1 MAAANGPAAAA
12 AGNGSDDALAAL
24 LPDADDLLYEE
35 ELLRNPYALRMW
47 LRYLDAR
54 KGANPRKRYLLF
66 ERAVNALPGSYKLW
80 HAYLSE
86 RLLAV
91 RGLAPNHPSV
101 EALNNTFERA
111 MVSMHKMP
119 RIWIMYLEFVLG
131 QAYIT
136 RTRRLFDR
144 ALTSLPVTQH
154 ERIWPLYL
162 RFIGQPGIP
171 METAVRVY
179 RRYLKLEPT
188 HSEEFIAY
196 LKIKQ
201 LWGEAARRLAGVV
214 NDEAFRSLEGKSKHQ
229 LWLELCDLVTKHPN
243 EVKEMKVEAILRSG
257 IRRFTDEVGRL
268 WTSLADYFIRRGMF
282 ERARDV
288 YEEGLTSVMTVRDFS
303 LVYDALTQFEE
314 SLISAKMEQ
323 AADEEEPPA
332 LEEEDDGEDFLL
344 KDAGDDLD
352 MRLARLEH
360 LMERRPE
367 LLSSVMLRQNP
378 HNVHEWHKRA
388 KLFNANPT
396 KQILCYTEAVK
407 TVDADKAVGK
417 PHTLWVAFAKLYER
431 HGDLPNARVIFEKAV
446 QARYKFVD
454 DLATVWCEW
463 AEMELRHKN
472 FKRALDIMRRATA
485 APPRPRTREEE
496 AGLPVQDRLYRS
508 LKLWSF
514 YVDLE
519 ESLGTLES
527 TKAVYESILDL
538 RIATPQ
544 IVLNYAT
551 FMTENKF
558 FEEAF
563 RVYERGI
570 SLFKYP
576 HVKDIWTTY
585 LTQFVARYGG
595 KKVERARDMFRQ
607 AIDEAPADQCRP
619 LFLAFAKY
627 EEDHGLARNAMQIY
641 DQAVK
646 KCPEKERLGLYEI
659 YVARASEFFGIGKVR
674 EVYESAIEAQPPFAL
689 TDADTRTLCMR
700 YAALER
706 RLGEVDR
713 ARAIFVHA
721 ASLAHPRTE
730 REFWAEWTAFEVKHG
745 NEDTFR
751 EMLRIKR
758 SVAAAFSQ
766 AHFNTTI
773 IDAAA
778 VSAAPDSGGA
788 APAAGDKRKR
798 EGDDMAALEAAVTG
812 AAAAP
817 PALEPGTRVKGFVSA
832 GIIQQGNDGGED
844 EAAAA
849 PAAPANPEELDLAE
863 EEEEEAEEA
872 GVEGEGDGVQLE
884 QRAVPDE
891 VFGALKKQKTEAGYL
906 ITDEE
911 RDASREQFMDKFG
924 PDIRREDLTIM
935 ASKMDDPTEQIFV
948 FFPDEPKV
956 GVKTIKLLAERMRN
970 EGVQRAV
977 MVTQANMTP
986 FAKQCLSE
994 MAPKYYIE
1002 LFQEAEL
1009 LVNITKHTL
1018 VPQHRI
1024 LTRDEKQTLLDRY
1037 KVKDT
1042 QLPRIQFN
1050 DPVARYFGLQRGG
1063 VVRIVRPSETAGRY
1077 VTYRLCV

>member
-1 MAAANGPAAAA
+1 MAAAVAAPANGPPLAAPPAA
-12 AGNGSDDALAAL
+12 PKDDALADL
-24 LPDADDLLYEE
+24 LPSEEDLLYEE
-35 ELLRNPYALRMW
+35 ELLRNPYSLRMW

-54 KGANPRKRYLLF
+54 KSASPRKRYLLY
-66 ERAVNALPGSYKLW
+66 ERALNALPGSYKLW
-80 HAYLSE
+80 HAYLAE
-86 RLLAV
+86 RLTAV
-91 RGLAPNHPSV
+91 RGLAPNHPSM

-119 RIWIMYLEFVLG
+119 RIWIMYLEFMLG
-131 QAYIT
+131 QRFIT

-144 ALTSLPVTQH
+144 ALMSLPVTQH
-154 ERIWPLYL
+154 ERVWPLYL

-201 LWGEAARRLAGVV
+201 LWGEAAKRLAGVV
-214 NDEAFRSLEGKSKHQ
+214 NDEGFRSLEGKSKHQ
-229 LWLELCDLVTKHPN
+229 LWLELCDMVTKHPN
-243 EVKEMKVEAILRSG
+243 EVKDMKVEAILRSG

-288 YEEGLTSVMTVRDFS
+288 YEEGLTSVITVRDFS

-323 AADEEEPPA
+323 AAEEEPA
-332 LEEEDDGEDFLL
+332 EEDGGDGEDFLL
-344 KDAGDDLD
+344 TDTGDDLD
-352 MRLARLEH
+352 LRLARLEH

-388 KLFNANPT
+388 KIFQANPT
-396 KQILCYTEAVK
+396 KQILCYTEAVR
-407 TVDADKAVGK
+407 TVDPDKATGK

-431 HGDLPNARVIFEKAV
+431 HGDLPNARIIFEKAV
-446 QARYKFVD
+446 QARFKFVD

-472 FKRALDIMRRATA
+472 FKRALEVMRRATQRPA
-485 APPRPRTREEE
+485 RPRTREEE

-527 TKAVYESILDL
+527 TKEVYEAILDL

-544 IVLNYAT
+544 IVLNYASY
-551 FMTENKF
+551 MLENKF

-570 SLFKYP
+570 ALFKYP
-576 HVKDIWTTY
+576 HVKDIWTAY
-585 LTQFVARYGG
+585 LTQFVQRYGG
-595 KKVERARDMFRQ
+595 KKVERARDLFRQ
-607 AIDEAPADQCRP
+607 AIDEAPPEESRP

-627 EEDHGLARNAMQIY
+627 EEEHGLARNAMQIY

-646 KCPEKERLGLYEI
+646 KVPESERLALYDI
-659 YVARASEFFGIGKVR
+659 YIARASEFFGIGKVR
-674 EVYESAIEAQPPFAL
+674 EVYEGAIEAQPPYAL
-689 TDADTRTLCMR
+689 TDGDTRTLCMR
-700 YAALER
+700 YASLER
-706 RLGEVDR
+706 RLGEIDR
-713 ARAIFVHA
+713 ARAILIHA
-721 ASLAHPRTE
+721 ASLADPRSE
-730 REFWAEWTAFEVKHG
+730 KDFWAEWNAFEVKHG

-778 VSAAPDSGGA
+778 MRAEGVGAPT
-788 APAAGDKRKR
+788 PAGPGAGDKRKR
-798 EGDDMAALEAAVTG
+798 EDGLDDMAALEAAVAGG
-812 AAAAP
+812 AAAPPA

-832 GIIQQGNDGGED
+832 GVIQQGKEGGE
-844 EAAAA
+844 AAGAA
-849 PAAPANPEELDLAE
+849 GAAAPANPEELELAE
-863 EEEEEAEEA
+863 DGDEGEAA
-872 GVEGEGDGVQLE
+872 GEGDGVQLE
-884 QRAVPDE
+884 QQAVPE
-891 VFGALKKQKTEAGYL
+891 AVFGSLAKKAR
-906 ITDEE
+906 TDE
-911 RDASREQFMDKFG
+911 
-924 PDIRREDLTIM
+924 
-935 ASKMDDPTEQIFV
+935 
-948 FFPDEPKV
+948 
-956 GVKTIKLLAERMRN
+956 
-970 EGVQRAV
+970 
-977 MVTQANMTP
+977 
-986 FAKQCLSE
+986 
-994 MAPKYYIE
+994 
-1002 LFQEAEL
+1002 
-1009 LVNITKHTL
+1009 
-1018 VPQHRI
+1018 
-1024 LTRDEKQTLLDRY
+1024 
-1037 KVKDT
+1037 
-1042 QLPRIQFN
+1042 
-1050 DPVARYFGLQRGG
+1050 
-1063 VVRIVRPSETAGRY
+1063 
-1077 VTYRLCV
+1077 